1 MHTASA
7 TASGGERYW
16 PKVIRKA
23 PVLPITF
30 LGGGSGRVGGDRGLG
45 DGCYSVVGSVR
56 GVTGNVGG
64 CGGVTGGAGGGVVN
78 SISGSGPSV
87 EEKRIIPLLRSRDV
101 I

>member
-1 MHTASA
+1 MLRKASA
-7 TASGGERYW
+7 
-16 PKVIRKA
+16 
-23 PVLPITF
+23 LPITF
-30 LGGGSGRVGGDRGLG
+30 LGGGSCRVGGDCGG
-45 DGCYSVVGSVR
+45 SEAGGPYSVVGGVR
-56 GVTGNVGG
+56 GVRDNVGG